1 MYEVFFKENRI
12 NTDTYTCMIT
22 HSYKYIHTYLIPMN
36 ISERLSRLERLTVDE
51 DVVSH

>member
-22 HSYKYIHTYLIPMN
+22 HSYKYTHTYPIPMN